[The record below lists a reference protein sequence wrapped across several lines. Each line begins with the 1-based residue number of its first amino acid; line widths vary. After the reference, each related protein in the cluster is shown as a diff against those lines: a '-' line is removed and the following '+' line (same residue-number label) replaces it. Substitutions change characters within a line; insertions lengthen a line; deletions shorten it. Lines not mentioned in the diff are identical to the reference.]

1 MIGGGR
7 LVTLGATPGDDGP
20 VAVPSLERDMWRQ
33 LGEWAWARFSK
44 LGPEDGDAALYG
56 ASALFAGLTALFSTI
71 ALYRVWAEL
80 ALGPYLAAAL
90 AALVLGRLHARS
102 RVRSG
107 AEAERPGGARATG
120 PSGAGPAGATT
131 PLSAPARRHDAGWR
145 LSRIAVFGL
154 VLFGA
159 TLVPLALEVTW
170 RSEGNAAQHV
180 QPEVVVIEQAGHRAA
195 QGQDPYHAEVK
206 GNRVLSVVKGE
217 PTYESFFPYLPLMTV
232 FGLPSSTHEPIRLT
246 DARIFFSLVTLLV
259 VSVALVLCRGPS
271 GPRVRALQVLTVL
284 PTAAL
289 PLATG
294 GDDMPIVA
302 FLLLAMVL
310 AQRRQPL
317 SSGLVLGVV
326 CAMKFTAWPLAALA
340 LFAARDKEGRRQPWR
355 MALGMAV
362 VIGPVVVPFL
372 LRNPQAFVQNVIQF
386 PLGLSG
392 VASPAASPM
401 PGHLLV
407 AAFPWL
413 HRILPLTVAVVGGV
427 VLVRYLVRKPPRTA
441 SAVSSLGGWV
451 MLVAIMFAPAT
462 RIGYLLYPINF
473 FVWSYM
479 LDRAEQVEPWGEGS
493 AGRSKPSE
501 PVLAA

>member
-1 MIGGGR
+1 M
-7 LVTLGATPGDDGP
+7 A
-20 VAVPSLERDMWRQ
+20 RQ
-33 LGEWAWARFSK
+33 LRQWAGARFST
-44 LGPEDGDAALYG
+44 LGPEGGDAVLYA

-71 ALYRVWAEL
+71 ALYRVWAQL
-80 ALGPYLAAAL
+80 ALGPYVAAAVV
-90 AALVLGRLHARS
+90 AFALGRLHARGRRAGAS
-102 RVRSG
+102 PS
-107 AEAERPGGARATG
+107 AEAGADRAGAPGTAQRV
-120 PSGAGPAGATT
+120 GPAGTGVLTA
-131 PLSAPARRHDAGWR
+131 PPARRAQDRWR
-145 LSRIAVFGL
+145 VSRIVVFLFVL
-154 VLFGA
+154 VGA
-159 TLVPLALEVTW
+159 TLAPLALEVTW
-170 RSEGNAAQHV
+170 RSEGNADLHV

-195 QGQDPYHAEVK
+195 HGQDTYHAEVK
-206 GNRVLSVVKGE
+206 DHRVISAVKGE

-232 FGLPSSTHEPIRLT
+232 FGLPSSTHEPVRLT
-246 DARIFFSLVTLLV
+246 DARIFFSVVTLLV
-259 VSVALVLCRGPS
+259 VTVALVLCRGPS
-271 GPRVRALQVLTVL
+271 GPKVRALQVLTVL

-310 AQRRQPL
+310 AQRRQPF

-355 MALGMAV
+355 MAVGMAV

-372 LRNPQAFVQNVIQF
+372 VRNPQAFVQNVIQF

-413 HRILPLTVAVVGGV
+413 HRILPLTVAVVGGA

-441 SAVSSLGGWV
+441 SAVSALGGWV
-451 MLVAIMFAPAT
+451 MLVAILFAPAT

-473 FVWSYM
+473 VVWSY
-479 LDRAEQVEPWGEGS
+479 LLGRTEAAEPWPAAPGGAPAPTE
-493 AGRSKPSE
+493 RDL
-501 PVLAA
+501 LAA